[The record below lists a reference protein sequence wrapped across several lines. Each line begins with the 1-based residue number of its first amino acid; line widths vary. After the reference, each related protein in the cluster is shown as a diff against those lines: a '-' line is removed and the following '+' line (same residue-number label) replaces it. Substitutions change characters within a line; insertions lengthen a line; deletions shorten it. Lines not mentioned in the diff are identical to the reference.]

1 MSFINSNIWR
11 SFYTTIRIIWLLK
24 TFLALYENV
33 FITLTTEVNIL
44 IDLGL
49 WSFKLDSDVFLWW

>member
-11 SFYTTIRIIWLLK
+11 SFYTSIRIIWLLK